1 MQVHT
6 SLPMADWRAVGDAAR
21 AAEAAGFD
29 AVTTSEIAN
38 DLFAPLALATVATER
53 IRLGTAIA
61 VCFPRSPMVTAM
73 QAWDLQTNSRGR
85 FVLGLGSQVKA
96 HVERRFATPWIA
108 PVQRMR
114 EYVEALRAIW
124 ACWEHKTPLRYE
136 GEHYRFTL
144 ITPEFS
150 PPPSGLPRVPV
161 TIAAV
166 GPDMLRMAGRVCD
179 GVRLHGFCTRP
190 YLEQVA
196 LPKVEEGL
204 AKAGRTRET
213 FEIWGGGFIA
223 TGPDEAAARRM
234 MEWVRYRLAF
244 YGSTPAYA
252 GVLQLHG
259 WDDLHK
265 KLHRMSR
272 AGEWKQMAAE
282 VPDDVVHEFAVVCPY
297 DRLEKEVEKRFGG
310 LADAVAIQFPDDA
323 PPAQLREVVQD
334 VQRVGARFRGFPSDL
349 P

>member
-6 SLPMADWRAVGDAAR
+6 SLPMADWRAVPDAAR

-73 QAWDLQTNSRGR
+73 QAWDLQVNSRGR

-114 EYVEALRAIW
+114 EYVESLRAIW

-166 GPDMLRMAGRVCD
+166 GPDMLRLAGRVCD

-204 AKAGRTRET
+204 AKAGRGRES

-223 TGPDEAAARRM
+223 TGPDEGAARRM

-244 YGSTPAYA
+244 YGSTPAYS

-282 VPDDVVHEFAVVCPY
+282 VPDEVVHEFAVVCPY
-297 DRLEKEVEKRFGG
+297 DRLETEVEKRFGG

-323 PPAQLREVVQD
+323 PPGQLREVVQD
-334 VQRVGARFRGFPSDL
+334 VQRVPARFRGFPSD
-349 P
+349 PA

>member
-1 MQVHT
+1 MQIQT
-6 SLPMADWRAVGDAAR
+6 SLPMENWRAVADAAR

-29 AVTTSEIAN
+29 ALTTSEIAN
-38 DLFAPLALATVATER
+38 DLFAPLALATVSTER

-61 VCFPRSPMVTAM
+61 VAFPRSPMVTAM

-108 PVQRMR
+108 PVARLR
-114 EYVEALRAIW
+114 EYVESLRAIW
-124 ACWEHKTPLRYE
+124 ACWEHKTPLRYD
-136 GEHYRFTL
+136 GEHYKFSL

-166 GPDMLRMAGRVCD
+166 GPDMLRMAGRICD
-179 GVRLHGFCTRP
+179 GVRLHGFCTRQ

-196 LPKVEEGL
+196 LPKVQEGL
-204 AKAGRTRET
+204 AAAGRARET

-223 TGPDEAAARRM
+223 TGPDDAAARRM

-244 YGSTPAYA
+244 YGSTPSYA

-282 VPDDVVHEFAVVCPY
+282 VPDEVVHEFAVVCPY
-297 DRLEKEVEKRFGG
+297 DRLEAAIEKRFGG
-310 LADAVAIQFPDDA
+310 LADAVAIQFPDDT
-323 PPAQLREVVQD
+323 PAGQLREVVQD
-334 VQRVGARFRGFPSDL
+334 VQRVSARFRGFPSEL

>member
-6 SLPMADWRAVGDAAR
+6 SLPMSDWRAVGDAAR

-29 AVTTSEIAN
+29 AVTTSEVAS
-38 DLFAPLALATVATER
+38 DVFAPLALATVATER
-53 IRLGTAIA
+53 IRLGTAIV
-61 VCFPRSPMVTAM
+61 VCFPRSPMVIAM
-73 QAWDLQTNSRGR
+73 QAWDLQVSSRGR
-85 FVLGLGSQVKA
+85 FILGLGSQVKA
-96 HVERRFATPWIA
+96 HILRRFATPWTA

-114 EYVEALRAIW
+114 EYVESLRAIW

-144 ITPEFS
+144 MTPEFS
-150 PPPSGLPRVPV
+150 PRPSGLARVPV

-196 LPKVEEGL
+196 LPKIEEGL
-204 AKAGRTRET
+204 TKAGRARES

-252 GVLQLHG
+252 GVLRLHG
-259 WDDLHK
+259 WDDLHA

-272 AGEWKQMAAE
+272 AGEWKQMAAA
-282 VPDDVVHEFAVVCPY
+282 VPDEVVHEFAVVCPY
-297 DRLEKEVEKRFGG
+297 DRLEAEVEKRFGG
-310 LADAVAIQFPDDA
+310 LADAVAIQFPDDV
-323 PPAQLREVVQD
+323 PESQRRELVQD
-334 VQRVGARFRGFPSDL
+334 VQRVRARFRGFPSDL